1 MAKVKQKIKPLW
13 AAPPGTET
21 RRLTP
26 ELRAA
31 VIGGWTPIDT
41 DPLDRFVPDF
51 FKTDDYPIK
60 PVFVIRKPTQMD
72 LMRAKQPES
81 GKRLEE
87 ARKSF
92 WDREGLAKLE
102 AKAAEEK
109 VKAWEATP
117 EYQRMLAA
125 ALADAMAASCQGFL
139 VGWEDWNDAHGKP
152 IPFVAGRDGGPSP
165 ETLRILERAWSVM
178 LAIHLR
184 CQSLTHLSGLELD
197 SFASSPTSGMG
208 S

>member
-1 MAKVKQKIKPLW
+1 MAKVKQKIKPIW
-13 AAPPGTET
+13 AAPPGTQE

-26 ELRAA
+26 ELRNA
-31 VIGGWTPIDT
+31 VMTGWIPIDT
-41 DPLDRFVPDF
+41 DPLDRFTPDF
-51 FKTDDYPIK
+51 FKSDDYPIK

-72 LMRAKQPES
+72 LMRSKQPES
-81 GKRLEE
+81 GKLLEQ
-87 ARKSF
+87 ARKDF
-92 WDREGLAKLE
+92 WELEGLAKLE
-102 AKAAEEK
+102 AKVAEEK
-109 VKAWEATP
+109 VKAWETTP

-139 VGWEDWNDAHGKP
+139 VGWEDWCDSHGNA
-152 IPFVAGRDGGPSP
+152 IRFVAGRDGGPSP
-165 ETLRILERAWSVM
+165 ESLRILERAWSVM

-184 CQSLTHLSGLELD
+184 CQSLAHLSGLELD